1 MWVMPHFDGLA
12 QDREGL
18 VAVPGRAE
26 DPGPGELHGAEA
38 HAADDEIVGELEGTA
53 GNLADAGNI
62 VSHVRISISNVAVA
76 VSDPSAVGYQ
86 PQRCSWKSVECGMA
100 WDTEGTRRRL
110 KEAAAAEFA
119 EHGPDGTT
127 MARIAERAGINKERL
142 YKYFGDKQAL
152 FETVLTDE
160 LDKLAA
166 SVAPVPSGFEEIGE
180 FAGRTFD
187 YQAAHPQ
194 LVRLLLW
201 EGLSGGV
208 ADEANRTAHYKKKAQ
223 AYAAAQREGVLDDE
237 LSPEHLVFMIIGLA
251 AWWISAPQ
259 LARML
264 TGADDSD
271 PAEHARRRASV
282 VRAAERLARP
292 RR

>member
-1 MWVMPHFDGLA
+1 
-12 QDREGL
+12 
-18 VAVPGRAE
+18 
-26 DPGPGELHGAEA
+26 
-38 HAADDEIVGELEGTA
+38 
-53 GNLADAGNI
+53 
-62 VSHVRISISNVAVA
+62 
-76 VSDPSAVGYQ
+76 
-86 PQRCSWKSVECGMA
+86 MA

-110 KEAAAAEFA
+110 KEAATAEFA

-152 FETVLTDE
+152 FETVLSDE
-160 LDKLAA
+160 LDKLAS
-166 SVAPVPSGFEEIGE
+166 SVAPLPAGFEDLGE

-187 YQAAHPQ
+187 YHAAHPE

-201 EGLSGGV
+201 EGLSGGPV
-208 ADEANRTAHYKKKAQ
+208 ADEVNRTAHYRRKTQ
-223 AYAAAQREGVLDDE
+223 AYAAAQRAGLIDDDLDPD
-237 LSPEHLVFMIIGLA
+237 HLVFLIIALA

-264 TGADDSD
+264 TGSDDSD

-282 VRAAERLARP
+282 VRAAERLVRP
-292 RR
+292 RP

>member
-1 MWVMPHFDGLA
+1 
-12 QDREGL
+12 
-18 VAVPGRAE
+18 
-26 DPGPGELHGAEA
+26 
-38 HAADDEIVGELEGTA
+38 
-53 GNLADAGNI
+53 
-62 VSHVRISISNVAVA
+62 
-76 VSDPSAVGYQ
+76 
-86 PQRCSWKSVECGMA
+86 MA

-110 KEAAAAEFA
+110 KEAATAEFA
-119 EHGPDGTT
+119 ERGPDGTT

-160 LDKLAA
+160 LDQLAA
-166 SVAPVPSGFEEIGE
+166 SVAPFPDSFEAIGE

-201 EGLSGGV
+201 EGLAGGPV
-208 ADEANRTAHYKKKAQ
+208 ADEANRTAHYQHKAR
-223 AYAAAQREGVLDDE
+223 AYAAAQRDGAIDDDLDPD
-237 LSPEHLVFMIIGLA
+237 HLVFMILGLA

-259 LARML
+259 LARMI

-271 PAEHARRRASV
+271 QTEHARRRASV
-282 VRAAERLARP
+282 VRAAERLARRP
-292 RR
+292 R

>member
-1 MWVMPHFDGLA
+1 
-12 QDREGL
+12 
-18 VAVPGRAE
+18 
-26 DPGPGELHGAEA
+26 
-38 HAADDEIVGELEGTA
+38 
-53 GNLADAGNI
+53 
-62 VSHVRISISNVAVA
+62 
-76 VSDPSAVGYQ
+76 
-86 PQRCSWKSVECGMA
+86 MA

-110 KEAAAAEFA
+110 KEAATAEFA

-127 MARIAERAGINKERL
+127 MAAIAERAGINKERL

-166 SVAPVPSGFEEIGE
+166 SVAPIPGFEEIGE

-187 YQAAHPQ
+187 YHAANPQ

-201 EGLSGGV
+201 EGLAGVPV
-208 ADEANRTAHYKKKAQ
+208 ADAASRTAHYQDKAQ
-223 AYAAAQREGVLDDE
+223 AYAAAQRAGILDGDVD
-237 LSPEHLVFMIIGLA
+237 PEHLVFMIIGLA
-251 AWWISAPQ
+251 AWWAAAPQ

-282 VRAAERLARP
+282 IRAAERLARP
-292 RR
+292 HR

>member
-1 MWVMPHFDGLA
+1 
-12 QDREGL
+12 
-18 VAVPGRAE
+18 
-26 DPGPGELHGAEA
+26 
-38 HAADDEIVGELEGTA
+38 
-53 GNLADAGNI
+53 
-62 VSHVRISISNVAVA
+62 
-76 VSDPSAVGYQ
+76 
-86 PQRCSWKSVECGMA
+86 MA

-110 KEAAAAEFA
+110 KEAATAEFA

-127 MARIAERAGINKERL
+127 MAAIAERAGINKERL

-166 SVAPVPSGFEEIGE
+166 SVAPIPGFEEIGE

-187 YQAAHPQ
+187 YHAAHPQ

-201 EGLSGGV
+201 EGLAGVPV
-208 ADEANRTAHYKKKAQ
+208 ADAANRTAHYKDKAQ
-223 AYAAAQREGVLDDE
+223 AYAAAQRAGVLDGDVD
-237 LSPEHLVFMIIGLA
+237 PEHLVFMIIGLA
-251 AWWISAPQ
+251 AWWAAAPQ
-259 LARML
+259 VARML

-282 VRAAERLARP
+282 IRAAERLARP
-292 RR
+292 RH

>member
-1 MWVMPHFDGLA
+1 
-12 QDREGL
+12 
-18 VAVPGRAE
+18 
-26 DPGPGELHGAEA
+26 
-38 HAADDEIVGELEGTA
+38 
-53 GNLADAGNI
+53 
-62 VSHVRISISNVAVA
+62 
-76 VSDPSAVGYQ
+76 
-86 PQRCSWKSVECGMA
+86 MA

-110 KEAAAAEFA
+110 KEAATAEFA

-127 MARIAERAGINKERL
+127 MARIADRAGINKERL

-166 SVAPVPSGFEEIGE
+166 SVAPAPAGFEDIGE

-201 EGLSGGV
+201 EGLSGRPV
-208 ADEANRTAHYKKKAQ
+208 VDEANRTAHYKDKVR
-223 AYAAAQREGVLDDE
+223 AYTAAQGNGVLDGD
-237 LSPEHLVFMIIGLA
+237 LDPEHMVFMIIGLA

-259 LARML
+259 LALML

-292 RR
+292 LR

>member
-1 MWVMPHFDGLA
+1 
-12 QDREGL
+12 
-18 VAVPGRAE
+18 
-26 DPGPGELHGAEA
+26 
-38 HAADDEIVGELEGTA
+38 
-53 GNLADAGNI
+53 
-62 VSHVRISISNVAVA
+62 
-76 VSDPSAVGYQ
+76 
-86 PQRCSWKSVECGMA
+86 MA

-110 KEAAAAEFA
+110 KEAATAEFA

-142 YKYFGDKQAL
+142 YKYFGDKQA
-152 FETVLTDE
+152 V
-160 LDKLAA
+160 

-223 AYAAAQREGVLDDE
+223 AYAAAQRDGVLDDE

-251 AWWISAPQ
+251 AWWVSAPQ

-282 VRAAERLARP
+282 VTAAERLARP
-292 RR
+292 RGVRG

>member
-1 MWVMPHFDGLA
+1 
-12 QDREGL
+12 
-18 VAVPGRAE
+18 
-26 DPGPGELHGAEA
+26 
-38 HAADDEIVGELEGTA
+38 
-53 GNLADAGNI
+53 
-62 VSHVRISISNVAVA
+62 
-76 VSDPSAVGYQ
+76 
-86 PQRCSWKSVECGMA
+86 MA

-110 KEAAAAEFA
+110 KEAATAEFA

-127 MARIAERAGINKERL
+127 MAAIAERAGINKERL

-166 SVAPVPSGFEEIGE
+166 AVAPVPGFEEIGE

-187 YQAAHPQ
+187 YHAANPQ

-201 EGLSGGV
+201 EGLAGVPV
-208 ADEANRTAHYKKKAQ
+208 ADAANRTAHYKDKAQ
-223 AYAAAQREGVLDDE
+223 AYAAAQRAGVLDGDVD
-237 LSPEHLVFMIIGLA
+237 PEHLVFMIIGLA
-251 AWWISAPQ
+251 AWWAAAPQ
-259 LARML
+259 VARML

-282 VRAAERLARP
+282 IRAAERLARP
-292 RR
+292 HR